1 MNELNSIIGKFDTSE
16 PDEFVRTIHGDRS
29 FDNDSNPKVLVATI
43 NFIKNTQ
50 RFEQA
55 LYWANEIRICDLTL
69 WNRSRISI
77 C

>member
-1 MNELNSIIGKFDTSE
+1 MFPATLMNELNSIIGKFDTSE
-16 PDEFVRTIHGDRS
+16 PDEFVRAIHGDRS

-55 LYWANEIRICDLTL
+55 LY
-69 WNRSRISI
+69 
-77 C
+77 